1 MAKQNN
7 KFTKII
13 IRNLVVIVVMMI
25 LGAIFAGMYAKHKQ
39 NTTYTSE
46 VNVIIGHNLAKG
58 EHRNTNV
65 LADINMM
72 PSYKD
77 MANDSQIL
85 EATRNLLSKKMRSEY
100 SANELSGVIDFRNR
114 PNSLLLNISA
124 TTSSKSK
131 SVTIANATAKAVKNE
146 FPKIDPGVG
155 SIRILGK
162 AREKNTESITKPS
175 IKKYAVLGTALG
187 LLLGMIV
194 SFSITS
200 WKHFI

>member
-25 LGAIFAGMYAKHKQ
+25 IGALFAGMYAKHKQ
-39 NTTYTSE
+39 STSYTSE
-46 VNVIIGHNLAKG
+46 SNVIIGHNLTRNN
-58 EHRNTNV
+58 HRNTNV

-72 PSYKD
+72 PSYKE
-77 MANDSQIL
+77 MASDSQVL

-100 SANELSGVIDFRNR
+100 SVNELSGVISFRSR
-114 PNSLLLNISA
+114 PDSLVLNISA
-124 TTSSKSK
+124 TTSSKNK
-131 SVTIANATAKAVKNE
+131 SVAIVNAAAKAVKNE
-146 FPKIDPGVG
+146 FPKMDPGVG

-162 AREKNTESITKPS
+162 AREKNTESTTRPS
-175 IKKYAVLGTALG
+175 IKKYVVLGTALG
-187 LLLGMIV
+187 LLLGMII